1 MEKQA
6 DVGLI
11 GTMAIAPTVK
21 IKYVLYARKST
32 ESEERQ
38 VLSIDSQIKEMLSM
52 AEREGLE
59 VVEIRRESHS
69 AKESGQRPVYKEIL
83 EDIRRGRFNGIL
95 TWAPD
100 RLSRNAGDLGSIV
113 DLMDQKLLMEI
124 RTYGQHFKNSPNE
137 KFLLMILCSQA
148 KLENDNKSVNVKR
161 GLRTRVEMGLWPG
174 VAPTG
179 YLNQKMMDRKCQ
191 VIIDPERGH
200 IIKKIFE
207 KVAYEKWSGRKVYNW
222 LRFDLNFRTAAG
234 KKHLSLGN
242 IYRTLSNTFYHGVF
256 EYPRGSGN
264 WYTGKH
270 EPLISKELF
279 DLVQEQVKS
288 QILRSEGKE
297 FAFTKMMACGLC
309 NSGISACEKF
319 KKFKNATHR
328 YVYYGCTKAKDGNCK
343 CGYIEEKEL
352 IKQFEALIEN
362 LNINEIEIKQ
372 KINADI
378 EKFAKM
384 QKFFLGTK
392 EKVIISG
399 VDIRSYAKYVLQEGE
414 DIQKRELL
422 GCLKGKI
429 LLSNK
434 TISLEP

>member
-11 GTMAIAPTVK
+11 GTMAVAPTVK

-191 VIIDPERGH
+191 VVIDPERGH

-222 LRFDLNFRTAAG
+222 LRFDLNFRTVAG

-242 IYRTLSNTFYHGVF
+242 IYRTLSNTFYYGIF
-256 EYPRGSGN
+256 EYPRNSGN

-270 EPLISKELF
+270 EPLITKELY

-288 QILRSEGKE
+288 QVLRSEGKE

-309 NSGISACEKF
+309 DSGISACEKF

-362 LNINEIEIKQ
+362 LNINEIEIKE
-372 KINADI
+372 KIKADI

-392 EKVIISG
+392 EKVNISG

-414 DIQKRELL
+414 DGQKRELL
-422 GCLKGKI
+422 GCLKGKV
-429 LLSNK
+429 LLANK
-434 TISLEP
+434 TISLS

>member
-1 MEKQA
+1 METQA
-6 DVGLI
+6 SVGLI
-11 GTMAIAPTVK
+11 GSMAVVPTVK

-179 YLNQKMMDRKCQ
+179 YLNQKLIDRKCQ

-222 LRFDLNFRTAAG
+222 LRFDLNFRTVAG

-242 IYRTLSNTFYHGVF
+242 IYRTLSNTFYYGVF
-256 EYPRGSGN
+256 EYPRNSGN

-270 EPLISKELF
+270 EPLITKELF
-279 DLVQEQVKS
+279 DLVQKQVKS
-288 QILRSEGKE
+288 QVLRSEGKE
-297 FAFTKMMACGLC
+297 FAFTKMMTCGLC
-309 NSGISACEKF
+309 DSGISACEKF

-372 KINADI
+372 KIKADV
-378 EKFAKM
+378 EKFTKM

-392 EKVIISG
+392 EKVNISG

-414 DIQKRELL
+414 DMQKRELL

-429 LLSNK
+429 VLSKKKIHIN
-434 TISLEP
+434 